1 MEKYRVLAS
10 YFHENKD
17 LYDQM
22 LKQRF
27 YSEGTFQLPFE
38 ALGYPAFVVMTRD
51 LTLKLSILTSLLNT
65 FNQLTR
71 STPYLNTLMVD
82 AIFKEIEASNE
93 IEGIHS
99 SRKELQLAM
108 SFPVAKHTRFAGQI
122 RQYIQLMDHSD
133 LFPQNV
139 SQIRTLYDD
148 LLLEDIQ
155 LNTPDNV
162 PDGYLFRKE
171 PVYIHDGIHIVHT
184 GIVPEEKIIE
194 LLNQS
199 LKIANDTT
207 IPSLVRL
214 AIFHFLFGYIHPFY
228 DGNGRMNRYLSTLFL
243 ASQFSPEAS
252 LQLSLCIRKKR
263 KEYYRAFKI
272 CEDPL
277 NKGDLTPFVLFFLD
291 ALQMALQE
299 EIEVLKQ
306 RKKEYD
312 QYIEKIHSLHLSRK
326 ETALL
331 AVLAENKIF
340 NIGGSSL
347 TQLCAQMSLSENTL
361 RKLLHALDRYIF
373 TIRSGKYKQYDLIDH
388 FLTSDQ

>member
-1 MEKYRVLAS
+1 
-10 YFHENKD
+10 
-17 LYDQM
+17 
-22 LKQRF
+22 
-27 YSEGTFQLPFE
+27 
-38 ALGYPAFVVMTRD
+38 
-51 LTLKLSILTSLLNT
+51 
-65 FNQLTR
+65 
-71 STPYLNTLMVD
+71 
-82 AIFKEIEASNE
+82 
-93 IEGIHS
+93 
-99 SRKELQLAM
+99 M

-194 LLNQS
+194 LLDQS

-207 IPSLVRL
+207 ISSLVRL

-347 TQLCAQMSLSENTL
+347 TQLCEQMSLSENTL